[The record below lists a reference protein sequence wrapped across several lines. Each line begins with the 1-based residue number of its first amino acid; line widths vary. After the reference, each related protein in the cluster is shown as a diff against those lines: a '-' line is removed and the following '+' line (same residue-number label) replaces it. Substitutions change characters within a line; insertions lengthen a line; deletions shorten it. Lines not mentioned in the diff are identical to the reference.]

1 MLVVAFA
8 LTLFSTSRI
17 LENNMLSLRIAESAQ
32 KANDFSLAVKEGLKI
47 GGRVLVLD
55 ARGVVQVDSFS
66 RLNGMR
72 LSHREVQEVLTGG
85 KGSSYG
91 FHKIHR
97 ADGRIW
103 SLNSSAAIMEESN
116 LVGAVVLVQS
126 VQDVV
131 QSVHAIQA
139 SYYLIYLVAICIL
152 LSRRERRRSP
162 VGSSLAG

>member
-1 MLVVAFA
+1 M
-8 LTLFSTSRI
+8 
-17 LENNMLSLRIAESAQ
+17 
-32 KANDFSLAVKEGLKI
+32 
-47 GGRVLVLD
+47 LD

-85 KGSSYG
+85 KGASYG

-97 ADGRIW
+97 TGGRIW

-152 LSRRERRRSP
+152 LTLFILLINRILQP
-162 VGSSLAG
+162 IGSSQGGNGGDLPWEVLSPGRCAG